1 MLFWGDYIL
10 LIFYYPFIILV
21 GKFTVSSHHQG
32 APSMFLVLVWETG
45 VPGIGYHTWICC
57 SETCD
62 SGLINNHQT
71 DLEPEGCRIRKR

>member
-32 APSMFLVLVWETG
+32 APSMFFDVLDRC
-45 VPGIGYHTWICC
+45 I
-57 SETCD
+57 S
-62 SGLINNHQT
+62 L
-71 DLEPEGCRIRKR
+71 